1 MPQNCIYL
9 QCSEEL
15 FEKNSSIAEY
25 EIIENL
31 KTDHKNIQNIIT
43 MHNTTNQM
51 SRRHFLATTGA
62 IAGTA
67 LLNPLSDIKAKTT
80 GISAPTGKK
89 LRIALVGTGG
99 RGTSMWGRDILKSYP
114 DYLEFVGL
122 CDKNEGRAETGK
134 RIIGTSCPT
143 YTDFEK
149 MMNETKPDVL
159 IVTTMD
165 STHHQFIIRGMEL
178 GADIITEKPMTTD
191 EKKIQAILDAE
202 KRTGKTCRVTFNYRY
217 SPHRAKIWE
226 LLRAGEI
233 GDITSVD
240 FHWYLDT
247 SHGADYF
254 RRWHRLVEC
263 SGSLWVHKASHH
275 FDLLNWWIDSDPES
289 VYALGAL
296 NHYGKNGTIR
306 AENCRTCPHTD
317 KCKFFFDI
325 TKNKNY
331 MELYV
336 VNEKYDGYLRD
347 GCVFKKDVNIFDK
360 MAATIKYKNGVQVA
374 YSLTTYSPY
383 EGYRI
388 AFNGTKGRLEAWIQE
403 SKPTSDANYDE
414 IVLFKNFNKRQ
425 YIQIPFG
432 TSGHGG
438 GDALLKDQIF
448 LPNIDD
454 PFQQCAN
461 TRDGA
466 LACLVGIAA
475 RNSIASGQP
484 VKIAD
489 LTSIQPQEKK
499 LYKRIL

>member
-1 MPQNCIYL
+1 MMVMNKI
-9 QCSEEL
+9 
-15 FEKNSSIAEY
+15 
-25 EIIENL
+25 
-31 KTDHKNIQNIIT
+31 
-43 MHNTTNQM
+43 
-51 SRRHFLATTGA
+51 SRRHFLAATGA
-62 IAGTA
+62 ITGAA
-67 LLNPLSDIKAKTT
+67 LLNPLSEVAAKAVENPNV
-80 GISAPTGKK
+80 AGKK
-89 LRIALVGTGG
+89 LRLAIVGTGG
-99 RGTSMWGRDILKSYP
+99 RGTSMWGYDLMKSYP
-114 DYLEFVGL
+114 DYIEFVGL
-122 CDKNEGRAETGK
+122 CDKNEGRVETGK
-134 RIIGTSCPT
+134 KIIGASCPT

-149 MMNETKPDVL
+149 MMKGTRPDVL

-165 STHHQFIIRGMEL
+165 RTHHHFIIRGMEL

-202 KRTGKTCRVTFNYRY
+202 KRTGKNCRVTFNYRY

-289 VYALGAL
+289 VYALGSL
-296 NHYGKNGTIR
+296 DHYGKNGTFR
-306 AENCRTCPHTD
+306 AENCRTCPHTS
-317 KCKFFFDI
+317 KCKFYYDI
-325 TKNKNY
+325 TRNQNY
-331 MELYV
+331 MDLYV
-336 VNEKYDGYLRD
+336 ANEKYDGYLR
-347 GCVFKKDVNIFDK
+347 DVNIFDK
-360 MAATIKYKNGVQVA
+360 MAATIRYKNGVQVA

-403 SKPTSDANYDE
+403 SRPTSDVNFDE
-414 IVLFKNFNKRQ
+414 LVLFKNFGKRE

-448 LPNIDD
+448 LPGIKD
-454 PFQQCAN
+454 PYKQCASV
-461 TRDGA
+461 RDGA

-475 RNSIASGQP
+475 RNSIATGQP

-499 LYKRIL
+499 LYQRIL

>member
-1 MPQNCIYL
+1 MMVMNKI
-9 QCSEEL
+9 
-15 FEKNSSIAEY
+15 
-25 EIIENL
+25 
-31 KTDHKNIQNIIT
+31 
-43 MHNTTNQM
+43 
-51 SRRHFLATTGA
+51 SRRHFLAATGA
-62 IAGTA
+62 ITGAA
-67 LLNPLSDIKAKTT
+67 LLNPLSEVAAKAVENPNV
-80 GISAPTGKK
+80 AGKK
-89 LRIALVGTGG
+89 LRLAIVGTGG
-99 RGTSMWGRDILKSYP
+99 RGTSMWGYDLMKSYP
-114 DYLEFVGL
+114 DYIEFVGL
-122 CDKNEGRAETGK
+122 CDKNEGRVETGK
-134 RIIGTSCPT
+134 KIIGASCPT

-149 MMNETKPDVL
+149 MMKGTRPDVL

-165 STHHQFIIRGMEL
+165 STHHHFIIRGMEL

-202 KRTGKTCRVTFNYRY
+202 KRTGKNCRVTFNYRY

-289 VYALGAL
+289 VYALGSL
-296 NHYGKNGTIR
+296 DHYGKNGTFR
-306 AENCRTCPHTD
+306 AENCRTCPHTS
-317 KCKFFFDI
+317 KCKFYYDI
-325 TKNKNY
+325 TRNQNY
-331 MELYV
+331 MDLYV
-336 VNEKYDGYLRD
+336 ANEKYDGYLRD
-347 GCVFKKDVNIFDK
+347 GCVFKNDVNIFDK
-360 MAATIKYKNGVQVA
+360 MAATIRYKNGVQVA

-388 AFNGTKGRLEAWIQE
+388 AFNGTKGRLEAW
-403 SKPTSDANYDE
+403 DVNFDE
-414 IVLFKNFNKRQ
+414 LVLFKNFGKRE

-448 LPNIDD
+448 LPGIKD
-454 PFQQCAN
+454 PYKQCASV
-461 TRDGA
+461 RDGA

-475 RNSIASGQP
+475 RNSIATGQP

-499 LYKRIL
+499 LYQRIL

>member
-1 MPQNCIYL
+1 M
-9 QCSEEL
+9 
-15 FEKNSSIAEY
+15 
-25 EIIENL
+25 
-31 KTDHKNIQNIIT
+31 
-43 MHNTTNQM
+43 
-51 SRRHFLATTGA
+51 
-62 IAGTA
+62 
-67 LLNPLSDIKAKTT
+67 
-80 GISAPTGKK
+80 
-89 LRIALVGTGG
+89 
-99 RGTSMWGRDILKSYP
+99 
-114 DYLEFVGL
+114 
-122 CDKNEGRAETGK
+122 
-134 RIIGTSCPT
+134 
-143 YTDFEK
+143 
-149 MMNETKPDVL
+149 
-159 IVTTMD
+159 
-165 STHHQFIIRGMEL
+165 
-178 GADIITEKPMTTD
+178 
-191 EKKIQAILDAE
+191 
-202 KRTGKTCRVTFNYRY
+202 
-217 SPHRAKIWE
+217 
-226 LLRAGEI
+226 
-233 GDITSVD
+233 
-240 FHWYLDT
+240 
-247 SHGADYF
+247 
-254 RRWHRLVEC
+254 
-263 SGSLWVHKASHH
+263 
-275 FDLLNWWIDSDPES
+275 
-289 VYALGAL
+289 
-296 NHYGKNGTIR
+296 
-306 AENCRTCPHTD
+306 
-317 KCKFFFDI
+317 
-325 TKNKNY
+325 
-331 MELYV
+331 
-336 VNEKYDGYLRD
+336 YDGYLRD

-374 YSLTTYSPY
+374 YSLTTYSSY